1 MFDYQAGEKY
11 RLTLIMVA
19 AVGFLAGIFLTILL
33 MPTPAPERKVTYQ
46 KWMTDPDVSGG
57 QSANG
62 GQPSQRS
69 SGNRMVEGASPSQSS
84 ASSTDAEQAKS
95 MILAWLPLAWDLS
108 ATSARSSQEKAIAFM
123 TPDVADT
130 YRKNVWSSELA
141 QQIEGSGVKS
151 SFKAERVFA
160 GGSHDG
166 AIVVFVDGTQTLII
180 PGKGQTARPVKL
192 EYMVKNTP
200 EGMKI
205 VGISE
210 GGQSS

>member
-33 MPTPAPERKVTYQ
+33 MPTPAPERKATYQ
-46 KWMTDPDVSGG
+46 KWMSDPDVSGG
-57 QSANG
+57 QSPLRG
-62 GQPSQRS
+62 GS
-69 SGNRMVEGASPSQSS
+69 NRMVEGAPVSS
-84 ASSTDAEQAKS
+84 SSSSTDAEQAKS
-95 MILAWLPLAWDLS
+95 MVMAWLPLAWDLS
-108 ATSARSSQEKAIAFM
+108 ASTARISQEKAIAFM
-123 TPDVADT
+123 TPDVAET
-130 YRKNVWSSELA
+130 YRKNVWSPELA
-141 QQIEGSGVKS
+141 AQIEGSGVKS
-151 SFKAERVFA
+151 SFKADRVFA
-160 GGSHDG
+160 GGSHEG
-166 AIVVFVDGTQTLII
+166 AIVVFVDGTQTLVI

-200 EGMKI
+200 DGMKI

>member
-19 AVGFLAGIFLTILL
+19 AVGFLAGIFLTLVL
-33 MPTPAPERKVTYQ
+33 MPTPQPERKVTYQ
-46 KWMTDPDVSGG
+46 KWMSDPDVNGGRSADGG
-57 QSANG
+57 QSPLRG
-62 GQPSQRS
+62 G
-69 SGNRMVEGASPSQSS
+69 GNRMVEGAPPP
-84 ASSTDAEQAKS
+84 ASTEAEQAKS
-95 MILAWLPLAWDLS
+95 MIMAWLPLAWDLS
-108 ATSARSSQEKAIAFM
+108 ATTARSSQEKAIAFM
-123 TPDVADT
+123 TADVAET
-130 YRKNVWSSELA
+130 YRKNVWSAELA

-151 SFKAERVFA
+151 SFKADRVFA

-166 AIVVFVDGTQTLII
+166 AIVVFVDGTQTLHI

>member
-19 AVGFLAGIFLTILL
+19 AVGFLAGIFLTILF
-33 MPTPAPERKVTYQ
+33 MPAPAPERKVTYQ
-46 KWMTDPDVSGG
+46 KWMNDPDVSGG
-57 QSANG
+57 RSADG
-62 GQPSQRS
+62 GQNPLRGGS
-69 SGNRMVEGASPSQSS
+69 NRMVEGAPQQ
-84 ASSTDAEQAKS
+84 ASGETTDADQAKS
-95 MILAWLPLAWDLS
+95 MIMAWLPLAWDLS
-108 ATSARSSQEKAIAFM
+108 ANSARSSQEKAIAFM
-123 TPDVADT
+123 TPEVADT
-130 YRKNVWSSELA
+130 YRKNVWSPELA

-151 SFKAERVFA
+151 SFKADRVFA

-166 AIVVFVDGTQTLII
+166 AIVVFVDGMQTLNI
-180 PGKGQTARPVKL
+180 PGKGETSRPVKL

-200 EGMKI
+200 SGMKI

>member
-33 MPTPAPERKVTYQ
+33 MPTPAPERKIAYQ
-46 KWMTDPDVSGG
+46 KWMSDPDVTGGRSGDGG
-57 QSANG
+57 QSPLRG
-62 GQPSQRS
+62 G
-69 SGNRMVEGASPSQSS
+69 GNRMVEGAPPASSSSS
-84 ASSTDAEQAKS
+84 ADAEQAKS
-95 MILAWLPLAWDLS
+95 MIQAWLPLAWDLS
-108 ATSARSSQEKAIAFM
+108 AATARSSQEKAIAFM
-123 TPDVADT
+123 TPDVAET
-130 YRKNVWSSELA
+130 YRKNVWSPELA
-141 QQIEGSGVKS
+141 EQIESSGVKS
-151 SFKAERVFA
+151 SFKADRVFA

-166 AIVVFVDGTQTLII
+166 AVVVFVDGMQTLVI

>member
-33 MPTPAPERKVTYQ
+33 MPTPAPERKVAYQ
-46 KWMTDPDVSGG
+46 KWMSDPDVTGRGGDG
-57 QSANG
+57 QS
-62 GQPSQRS
+62 SMR
-69 SGNRMVEGASPSQSS
+69 SGNRMVEGAAAPPQSQSG
-84 ASSTDAEQAKS
+84 SSTDADQAKS
-95 MILAWLPLAWDLS
+95 MIMAWLPLAWDLS
-108 ATSARSSQEKAIAFM
+108 ATTARSSQEKAIAFM
-123 TPDVADT
+123 TPDVAAT
-130 YRKNVWSSELA
+130 YRKNVWSPELA
-141 QQIEGSGVKS
+141 EQIEGSGVKS
-151 SFKAERVFA
+151 SFKADRVFA

-166 AIVVFVDGTQTLII
+166 AIVVFVDGMQTLQI

-200 EGMKI
+200 DGMKI